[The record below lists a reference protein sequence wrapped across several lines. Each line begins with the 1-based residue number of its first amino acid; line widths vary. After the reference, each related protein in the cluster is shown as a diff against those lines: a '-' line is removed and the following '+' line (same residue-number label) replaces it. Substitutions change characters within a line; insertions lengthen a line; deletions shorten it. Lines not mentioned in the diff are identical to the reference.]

1 MIDYMSDDAGLSQIR
16 SKDANPKPLD
26 SLEDSTKSIIKYGM
40 LVGPPLLVLLYG
52 MLRWR
57 KKKASKD

>member
-1 MIDYMSDDAGLSQIR
+1 MSDDAGLSMIR

-26 SLEDSTKSIIKYGM
+26 SIEDSTKVIVKYGM

-57 KKKASKD
+57 KKKAARS